1 MHLAHGQGFLF
12 KNHLL
17 SVCFPFT
24 PLCFHLLDAL
34 RHLLLSDRPLVYL
47 LYFLLQTIIQLAY
60 MTLGTINISLVISLE
75 LKYLLF
81 KLEVQLV
88 DMVQFTVFFLQAF
101 AVLL

>member
-1 MHLAHGQGFLF
+1 MYLAHSQGFLF

-47 LYFLLQTIIQLAY
+47 LYFLLQTVIQLAN
-60 MTLGTINISLVISLE
+60 MTLSAVHIGLIISLE

-88 DMVQFTVFFLQAF
+88 DMVQFSVFFLQAF